1 MKKSLTYNVLFAC
14 VVTFCCN
21 SITAQYSTN
30 TNAPNIHQ
38 VNKKMDNYRFLKKQ
52 GYKDKEIFE
61 DLGNANFLK
70 ENSVAAL
77 FWYEKL
83 KETNKGASLGTS
95 YQKRYDYALE
105 KSGNSPS
112 SNDAN
117 EKDWLAQIKSDYTVK
132 KKPSE
137 NLLDRPLAER
147 YRELDFQRKDGNF
160 IVEDESVAEN
170 CLKAL
175 IGETNDENEYSF
187 PVAVTPAGSTAYF
200 SKAVYEKPLYGLFSK
215 KELVHKIYRADKVE
229 GEWKN
234 VKEVA
239 VSTKHASSKHPAI
252 SADGKRLFFA
262 SNMPGT
268 FGEYDIYVS
277 NIQKDGT
284 LGVAKNLGRKVNT
297 EKNDLYPNVVGT
309 NTLFFASE
317 GRGGHG
323 GLDVYMTQ
331 VGERNVDLAVN
342 LGNPINSGEDDFA
355 ISFTTENGKGFVM
368 SNRGSNKNS
377 VQKVAFSYTEK
388 KNISKEKS
396 EYNLLEA
403 FNPDT
408 KIRYTTSTFEDE

>member
-1 MKKSLTYNVLFAC
+1 MKKSLTYNLLFAC
-14 VVTFCCN
+14 VITCCCN

-30 TNAPNIHQ
+30 SNSPNIHQ
-38 VNKKMDNYRFLKKQ
+38 VNKKMDNYRFLKRQ
-52 GYKDKEIFE
+52 GYKDKEIFQ

-70 ENSVAAL
+70 ENYVAAL

-105 KSGNSPS
+105 KSVKSTS
-112 SNDAN
+112 SKGSN
-117 EKDWLAQIKSDYTVK
+117 EKDWLAQIESDYKVK
-132 KKPSE
+132 KEPLQ

-147 YRELDFQRKDGNF
+147 YRELDFQRKDGKF
-160 IVEDESVAEN
+160 IVDDQSMAEN
-170 CLKAL
+170 SLKAL
-175 IGETNDENEYSF
+175 IGETNDQNEYSS
-187 PVAVTPAGSTAYF
+187 PAAVTPDGSTAYF
-200 SKAVYEKPLYGLFSK
+200 SKTVYEKPLYGLFSK
-215 KELVHKIYRADKVE
+215 KELAHKIYRADKVE

-239 VSTKHASSKHPAI
+239 VSPKHSSSKHPAI

-284 LGVAKNLGRKVNT
+284 LGIAKNLGRKVNT
-297 EKNDLYPNVVGT
+297 KKNDLYPNVVGT

-317 GRGGHG
+317 GRDGHG

-331 VGERNVDLAVN
+331 VGQRKVDLAVN

-355 ISFTTENGKGFVM
+355 ISFTTENGKGYVM
-368 SNRGSNKNS
+368 SNRGNNKNS
-377 VQKVAFSYTEK
+377 VQRVAFSYTEK
-388 KNISKEKS
+388 KNISEEKS

-403 FNPDT
+403 FNPDS
-408 KIRYTTSTFEDE
+408 KIRYTTSIFEDE